1 MGNKTTMEYAS
12 CCRILMKRLE
22 EVGIVTKIEQ
32 MQKATLLH
40 MARILER
47 VLEF

>member
-1 MGNKTTMEYAS
+1 MGNKTAMEYAS
-12 CCRILMKRLE
+12 CYRMLRNRLE
-22 EVGIVTKIEQ
+22 EVGVVTKIEQ
-32 MQKATLLH
+32 LQKVTLLH